1 MVNRTPGR
9 GSSFW
14 GVKNSGV
21 VGFLIVNS
29 KPDIFFLGIQ
39 KQHSLGKKNFLRSI
53 FV

>member
-1 MVNRTPGR
+1 MVNRTPGS

-14 GVKNSGV
+14 V

-29 KPDIFFLGIQ
+29 KSDILPDIFFLGIQ
-39 KQHSLGKKNFLRSI
+39 KQHSLGKKNFLRSV